1 MQYDRRAAIL
11 DPQPHTQ
18 ERFLAEI
25 YDPNESLIIF
35 DIGACEG
42 ENSVRYSRIFPNSRI
57 HTFEPVDKNYQRI
70 LKNIEEFKV
79 TQVKAYPVCLSNEK
93 GTAVFH
99 LSSGVPDE
107 FKDKDVDWEFGNKSS
122 SLLPPDKTLEAF
134 EWLEFKEKIT
144 VPTERLDNI
153 IKQGSIDHIDFIHMD
168 VQGAELMVLDGSGE
182 HLKNIRNI
190 WLEVESVP
198 LYKDQP
204 IKSDVEK
211 YLSERGFTRLL
222 DTLDSVAGDQFWSNT
237 EWIIQKK
244 GKAWVDAKVKALKAL
259 EKSRKPGLVS
269 SMRNKIQL
277 RTRLRKLFN

>member
-25 YDPNESLIIF
+25 FDPNEALIIF

-42 ENSVRYSRIFPNSRI
+42 ENSVRYSRIFPNSSI

-70 LKNIEEFKV
+70 LKNIEEFKA
-79 TQVKAYPVCLSNEK
+79 TQVKAYPICLSNEK

-107 FKDKDVDWEFGNKSS
+107 FKDKEVDWEFGNKSS

-144 VPTERLDNI
+144 VPTERLENI
-153 IKQGSIDHIDFIHMD
+153 IQQESIDHIDFIHMD

-182 HLKNIRNI
+182 HLNKIRNI
-190 WLEVESVP
+190 WLEVETVP

-244 GKAWVDAKVKALKAL
+244 GKAWVDAKVSALKAL
-259 EKSRKPGLVS
+259 EKSKKPGLVS
-269 SMRNKIQL
+269 SVRNKIQL

>member
-11 DPQPHTQ
+11 DPKPHTQ
-18 ERFLAEI
+18 ESFLAEI
-25 YDPNESLIIF
+25 YDPNEALIIF

-42 ENSVRYSRIFPNSRI
+42 ENSVRYSRIFPNSSIR
-57 HTFEPVDKNYQRI
+57 TFEPVDKNYQRI
-70 LKNIEEFKV
+70 VKNVEEFKAN
-79 TQVKAYPVCLSNEK
+79 QVKAYPICLSNEK

-153 IKQGSIDHIDFIHMD
+153 MKQESIDHIDFIHMD
-168 VQGAELMVLDGSGE
+168 VQGAELMVLDGAGE
-182 HLKNIRNI
+182 YLKKIRNI

-204 IKSDVEK
+204 VKSDVEK

-222 DTLDSVAGDQFWSNT
+222 DTLDAVAGDQFWSNSQ
-237 EWIIQKK
+237 WIIQKK
-244 GKAWVDAKVKALKAL
+244 GKPWVDSKLKALKAL
-259 EKSRKPGLVS
+259 EKSKKPGLVS
-269 SMRNKIQL
+269 SVRNKIQL